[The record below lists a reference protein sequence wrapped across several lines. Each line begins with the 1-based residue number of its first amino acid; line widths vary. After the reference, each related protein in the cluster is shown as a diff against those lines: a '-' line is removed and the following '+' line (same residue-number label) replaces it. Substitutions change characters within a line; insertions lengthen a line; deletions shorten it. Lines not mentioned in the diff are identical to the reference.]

1 MRDYYLYQ
9 YITKG
14 AGKQLK
20 IKKIPEKYERGV
32 LQKDGK
38 YAIILKINF
47 LRGKNENYTL
57 CGYSFGRA
65 H

>member
-32 LQKDGK
+32 LQKGEK
-38 YAIILKINF
+38 YAII
-47 LRGKNENYTL
+47 
-57 CGYSFGRA
+57 
-65 H
+65 